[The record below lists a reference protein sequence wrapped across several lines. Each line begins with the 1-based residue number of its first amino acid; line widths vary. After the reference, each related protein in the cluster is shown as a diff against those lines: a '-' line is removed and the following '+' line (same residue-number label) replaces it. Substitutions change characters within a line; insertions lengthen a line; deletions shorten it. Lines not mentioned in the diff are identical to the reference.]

1 MNHKPEALD
10 ALLGDCKTP
19 ADVGS
24 LYSQLLQRMINRSLE
39 AEMDVQ
45 LGYARHAKADA
56 DSARA
61 NRRNG
66 VGTKTVKGEFGALE
80 IDTPRDRDVSFEPL
94 LVKKRQTRLA
104 GMEDKILARYIA
116 CMDGLKGLPGSVAA
130 VFPQTLTQ
138 LCIVHLVRA
147 RLRYVTAKDAKA
159 VVTALKRIEGFG

>member
-1 MNHKPEALD
+1 MNHKPETLN

-39 AEMDVQ
+39 SEMDVH
-45 LGYARHAKADA
+45 LGYARHTKADA
-56 DSARA
+56 DSARP

-80 IDTPRDRDVSFEPL
+80 IDTPRDRDGSFEPL

-104 GMEDKILARYIA
+104 GMEDMSRRGGIRTRYSRSTPKATPRATSNISCRTYTA
-116 CMDGLKGLPGSVAA
+116 SR
-130 VFPQTLTQ
+130 FRTIHRQ
-138 LCIVHLVRA
+138 LC
-147 RLRYVTAKDAKA
+147 
-159 VVTALKRIEGFG
+159 RIPMIPHFEPQRIK